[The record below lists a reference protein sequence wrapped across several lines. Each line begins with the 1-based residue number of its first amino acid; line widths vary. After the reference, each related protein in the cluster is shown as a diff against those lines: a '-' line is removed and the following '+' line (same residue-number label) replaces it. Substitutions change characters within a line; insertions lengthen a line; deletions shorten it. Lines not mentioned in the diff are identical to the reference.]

1 MVNSGCGCMLAFDEE
16 NLFAFLDKE
25 HKSNYVD
32 SIHIFVKNLVQ
43 ISLLLKTIPVYF
55 QFLNKI
61 QAEDRNFQL
70 RKFLIKGNRS
80 LVSFRLNNPETIYC
94 QGIILPFTNDEVDEA
109 LINSNMIVR
118 IIESDCCSFRTKKRV
133 PYKILV
139 ETIE

>member
-55 QFLNKI
+55 QILNK
-61 QAEDRNFQL
+61 
-70 RKFLIKGNRS
+70 
-80 LVSFRLNNPETIYC
+80 FRLRIETFSY
-94 QGIILPFTNDEVDEA
+94 V
-109 LINSNMIVR
+109 NS
-118 IIESDCCSFRTKKRV
+118 
-133 PYKILV
+133 L
-139 ETIE
+139 

>member
-55 QFLNKI
+55 
-61 QAEDRNFQL
+61 
-70 RKFLIKGNRS
+70 
-80 LVSFRLNNPETIYC
+80 
-94 QGIILPFTNDEVDEA
+94 
-109 LINSNMIVR
+109 
-118 IIESDCCSFRTKKRV
+118 
-133 PYKILV
+133 
-139 ETIE
+139 